1 MNVWIEPVTILE
13 KEFFFIYDY
22 TADITAD
29 DLVVT
34 NSLIEAIQYCQSH
47 QLEYEIVNESNA

>member
-34 NSLIEAIQYCQSH
+34 NSLIEAIQ
-47 QLEYEIVNESNA
+47 